1 MRAAV
6 LLTLVFLT
14 GCGVSGPAAPS
25 ARSVEGATLEG
36 LSLQG
41 DLLRKLGPVAARKA
55 VQAAINLAIKNDGKT
70 AKEFQDTVSKK
81 PTADQITFL
90 NKRLKS
96 MQRAVTGA
104 EVALAANVALAKR
117 DDVAAVR
124 AELEATKAED
134 KQLAKGYDEKA
145 ADSARIAYLIEWAD
159 TLKAGL
165 AKAEAAF

>member
-6 LLTLVFLT
+6 LLTLLFLT

-25 ARSVEGATLEG
+25 ARSVEGTSIEG

-41 DLLRKLGPVAARKA
+41 DLLRRLGPIAARKA
-55 VQAAINLAIKNDGKT
+55 VQAALNVAIKND
-70 AKEFQDTVSKK
+70 AKAAKNFEDNVSKK
-81 PTADQITFL
+81 PAADQLAFL

-124 AELEATKAED
+124 AALEATKAED
-134 KQLAKGYDEKA
+134 KKLAKGYDEKG
-145 ADSARIAYLIEWAD
+145 ADAERIAYLIDWAD
-159 TLKAGL
+159 ALAAGL
-165 AKAEAAF
+165 ARAEAAF